1 MNNPDFVLKRHEM
14 FSMFYTI
21 EQVNRAFII
30 NDVVLC
36 DNEDYSVGKRDFERH
51 LCRILFVTIFCLF
64 YIINVVL
71 AKKSRRNLF
80 RWNSVW
86 EVKPRNCDGNNVFI
100 IFHVLHPDILH
111 LVWPLKLFFK
121 VHMYHVCIILQFM
134 FSINVLLS
142 FY

>member
-64 YIINVVL
+64 IL
-71 AKKSRRNLF
+71 SMSFWQKKGEETF
-80 RWNSVW
+80 FGGIQF
-86 EVKPRNCDGNNVFI
+86 E
-100 IFHVLHPDILH
+100 
-111 LVWPLKLFFK
+111 KLNHAT
-121 VHMYHVCIILQFM
+121 VMAIM
-134 FSINVLLS
+134 FLLS
-142 FY
+142 FMFYILIFYILFDL